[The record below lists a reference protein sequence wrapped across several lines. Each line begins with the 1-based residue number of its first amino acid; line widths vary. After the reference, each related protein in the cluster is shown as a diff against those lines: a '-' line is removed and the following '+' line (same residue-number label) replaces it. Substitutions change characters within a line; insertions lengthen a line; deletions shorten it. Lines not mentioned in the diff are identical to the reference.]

1 MTTTPC
7 KLKPLTACLLAA
19 LCSTSWQAHAQTA
32 AAEPAAVIVTGSRIP
47 RASLEGPSAV
57 TVITGEDI
65 TRQGYK
71 NVFDALSNQVQNS
84 GFVQGADFG
93 NTFTPS
99 ANALSLRGLGPNH
112 TLVLLNGRRLAD
124 FPIAY
129 EGTVNFTNLAN
140 IPSAI
145 VERIE
150 ILNGGASAIY
160 GSDAI
165 AGVINVVLKKKSDGF
180 GVNLKAGATERG
192 GGGDRRVQFSGGSSG
207 DKLNTVFS
215 LELSKRDPLWS
226 SQRDFMASKAGT
238 PSTVLARRDVKSGN
252 YLSLGGACAAL
263 GDLFDGST
271 IAYTVKKGSY
281 CASPKVGPTHWTV
294 QTRNV
299 SKNAFGSAT
308 YALSGETTLFAD
320 LLLGRNDSENNTR
333 GPSWTANST
342 GVSYF
347 ANRNTGAYE
356 AWSKFIAPEEYGGAS
371 RFNRAWE
378 DSAVAATLG
387 LKGRLPGTRWDYE
400 AAYNAS
406 LYQSKNHVPRTL
418 DSSSL
423 CEVPTMPSN
432 SAGVRRL
439 ARRAGSGA

>member
-1 MTTTPC
+1 M
-7 KLKPLTACLLAA
+7 
-19 LCSTSWQAHAQTA
+19 
-32 AAEPAAVIVTGSRIP
+32 
-47 RASLEGPSAV
+47 
-57 TVITGEDI
+57 
-65 TRQGYK
+65 
-71 NVFDALSNQVQNS
+71 
-84 GFVQGADFG
+84 
-93 NTFTPS
+93 
-99 ANALSLRGLGPNH
+99 
-112 TLVLLNGRRLAD
+112 
-124 FPIAY
+124 
-129 EGTVNFTNLAN
+129 
-140 IPSAI
+140 
-145 VERIE
+145 
-150 ILNGGASAIY
+150 
-160 GSDAI
+160 
-165 AGVINVVLKKKSDGF
+165 
-180 GVNLKAGATERG
+180 
-192 GGGDRRVQFSGGSSG
+192 
-207 DKLNTVFS
+207 
-215 LELSKRDPLWS
+215 
-226 SQRDFMASKAGT
+226 
-238 PSTVLARRDVKSGN
+238 
-252 YLSLGGACAAL
+252 
-263 GDLFDGST
+263 
-271 IAYTVKKGSY
+271 
-281 CASPKVGPTHWTV
+281 GPTHWTV

-418 DSSSL
+418 ANIDSFFL
-423 CEVPTMPSN
+423 GPRLGVDA
-432 SAGVRRL
+432 AGVPIYAPDPARL